1 MISCQGARR
10 YRNESTGLTVKL
22 GNYKYTKG
30 RLTTVWLTRV
40 FFARGVSCLQA
51 SHGYRIESV
60 GLKGKLVKHK
70 SERVRSSHVAGAR
83 LFLQGGSAL
92 ACKFANLLQYNSG
105 LYRHLG
111 VNEIHTGVVFRGDW
125 CAKVFFDQALSPLML
140 P

>member
-1 MISCQGARR
+1 MISCQGTRR

-22 GNYKYTKG
+22 GNYKYTKR

-40 FFARGVSCLQA
+40 FSARGVSCLQA

-60 GLKGKLVKHK
+60 GLKGKLVNHK
-70 SERVRSSHVAGAR
+70 SERVRSSHLAGAR
-83 LFLQGGSAL
+83 LFLQGGSAF
-92 ACKFANLLQYNSG
+92 ACKFANLLQYSSG
-105 LYRHLG
+105 LYMG
-111 VNEIHTGVVFRGDW
+111 VNEIHTGVVLRGDW